1 MINKTK
7 TVPELEKVKQTVA
20 KSRRRR
26 QELALASLQLEEV
39 IVKLEQENRSRRIQ
53 QLEQVLEVSEK

>member
-1 MINKTK
+1 MMNQTK
-7 TVPELEKVKQTVA
+7 NIPDREKIQQTVTN
-20 KSRRRR
+20 SRLHR

-53 QLEQVLEVSEK
+53 HLDQVLTELI

>member
-1 MINKTK
+1 MMNQTK
-7 TVPELEKVKQTVA
+7 TMPELEKVKQTVA

-26 QELALASLQLEEV
+26 QELALISLQLEEV
-39 IVKLEQENRSRRIQ
+39 IVKLEQENRSSRIQ